1 MICYGFVEMI
11 FWTDVFAIRHNKD
24 NEESG
29 Y

>member
-11 FWTDVFAIRHNKD
+11 FWIDVFVICYNKD